1 MKLTRSTVKK
11 IYKEYELDLLGVEG
25 PHKQTI
31 SSYRFWYEHI
41 RQNALKNDGDIFE
54 FGVYRG
60 KSLITAALILKELNS
75 KKKLYGFDTFEGFP
89 SFSKFDDLNQFKK
102 NKYFN
107 KKLQN
112 EFKNF
117 IKLKKTLTKNK
128 KFNSYNI
135 STSGDFSKSSY
146 EYVMEKIDYFKLNNV
161 KLIKGEFKNSVPE
174 FFDKNNIKISS
185 CNIDCDLYDGY
196 QLLLP
201 TVFQNLSKKGY
212 IFLDEYYS
220 LKFPGSKIATDD
232 FCKKFKI
239 KPKKHNTRVGEFE
252 RYYLTK

>member
-1 MKLTRSTVKK
+1 MKLTPPPVKK

-25 PHKQTI
+25 PRKQTI
-31 SSYRFWYEHI
+31 SPCRFWYEHI

-60 KSLITAALILKELNS
+60 KSLITAALILKGLNS

-117 IKLKKTLTKNK
+117 LKLKKTLTKNK

-146 EYVMEKIDYFKLNNV
+146 EYVMEKIDYFKLDNV

-201 TVFQNLSKKGY
+201 IVFQNLSKKGY

-220 LKFPGSKIATDD
+220 LKFPGAKIATND

-239 KPKKHNTRVGEFE
+239 KPKKHNTCVGEFE